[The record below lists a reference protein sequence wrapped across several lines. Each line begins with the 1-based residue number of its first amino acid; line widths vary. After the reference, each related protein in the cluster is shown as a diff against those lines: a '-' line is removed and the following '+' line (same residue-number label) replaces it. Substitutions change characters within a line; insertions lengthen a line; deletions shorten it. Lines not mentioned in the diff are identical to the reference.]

1 MAKIISAAYSL
12 DDAGAVIS
20 LHTSHGCLTIG
31 VSGSS
36 VFNEEFDGTKE
47 LQILAVFRLQV
58 SLKKH
63 KLQSVLLGLK
73 PLLFLLQLLDTL
85 SLLNKVTY

>member
-36 VFNEEFDGTKE
+36 VFNEEFAGTKE
-47 LQILAVFRLQV
+47 LQILAYKYR
-58 SLKKH
+58 
-63 KLQSVLLGLK
+63 
-73 PLLFLLQLLDTL
+73 
-85 SLLNKVTY
+85 